1 MISTIV
7 PCFNA
12 ERYLGAALASLLGQS
27 LSTDEII
34 VVDDGSTDSSVEIAN
49 AFGARI
55 RVISQPN
62 LGVSAARNRGIAES
76 QGNLITFLDADDLK
90 PTRAHEQLC
99 HALTADAALSVGVV
113 EQFVSEE
120 VGSDLAAFMDVPP
133 PQVGRLAGAFI
144 VRRTVFDQIGLF
156 DTTVAFGE
164 TMDWFSRFE
173 SAGLGI
179 RWTTEAVLRRRLHAA
194 NSVHKRE
201 RLKSEYLKVLRQDVA
216 RRRLVAP

>member
-12 ERYLGAALASLLGQS
+12 ERYLGSALTSLLEQS
-27 LSTDEII
+27 VIPDEII
-34 VVDDGSTDSSVEIAN
+34 VVDDGSTDASVDIAR
-49 AFGARI
+49 AFGDRV

-62 LGVSAARNRGIAES
+62 LGVSTARNRGIAES
-76 QGNLITFLDADDLK
+76 CGSLITFLDADDLK
-90 PTRAHEQLC
+90 PPGSHASLLR
-99 HALTADAALSVGVV
+99 ALTADAALSAGVV

-120 VGSDLAAFMDVPP
+120 IGPEHAAIMDVPA
-133 PQVGRLAGAFI
+133 PQPGRLAGAVL
-144 VRRTVFDQIGLF
+144 VRRAVFDQIGCF
-156 DTTVAFGE
+156 NPTVTLGE

-173 SAGLGI
+173 SAGLSI
-179 RWTTEAVLRRRLHAA
+179 RWTSEAVLRRRLHAA

-216 RRRLVAP
+216 RRRLASS